1 MTEERCI
8 VRERAQKIVS
18 EFTRLIE
25 EGNGSCLNG
34 ADDAGPGKE
43 QDGTDRHRLAVNRVI
58 EYAVEGDRELVG
70 DCYVMR
76 FVFDAA
82 LAVAE
87 KPWET
92 PCDVYDRLPLYGF
105 RKNEE
110 VLQWAHWF
118 GSHRKRTLSV
128 NVFLRD
134 IQNVSTRKSVNDL
147 MFETFRAEQRSIA
160 SRVISFL
167 KDDAHW
173 K

>member
-1 MTEERCI
+1 MTEERCV

-18 EFTRLIE
+18 EFAELME
-25 EGNGSCLNG
+25 ERH
-34 ADDAGPGKE
+34 GPSRTGTSIPGTGRE
-43 QDGTDRHRLAVNRVI
+43 RDGEARRYDAVNRVV
-58 EYAVEGDRELVG
+58 EFAVDGDRELIG
-70 DCYVMR
+70 DRYVMR

-87 KPWET
+87 KSWET
-92 PCDVYDRLPLYGF
+92 PDDIYERLPLYGF

-128 NVFLRD
+128 NAFLRA
-134 IQNVSTRKSVNDL
+134 IQDVSTRKSVNDL
-147 MFETFRAEQRSIA
+147 MFETFRAEQKSIA

-167 KDDAHW
+167 KDDEHW
-173 K
+173 E